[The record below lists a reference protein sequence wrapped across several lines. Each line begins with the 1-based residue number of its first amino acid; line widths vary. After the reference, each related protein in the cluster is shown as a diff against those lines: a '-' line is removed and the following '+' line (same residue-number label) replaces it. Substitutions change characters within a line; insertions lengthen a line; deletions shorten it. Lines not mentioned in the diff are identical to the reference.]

1 VITTGILSVQV
12 DHYDRG
18 LGTMAETRSSRLVHA
33 AEIINFLRSRTSSEP
48 EGNQPVNLGPKQLSV
63 LRDPTLVRELPQW
76 LQAAGG
82 NLPVTVDGDAW
93 TAGGAFL
100 STLPVDRRLG
110 WGSWSGADTHT
121 GRLESAP
128 IKIERAVLV
137 IPIAGYPTLAGNSLM
152 VVPDRGGPSAAVK
165 YDGAN
170 AGESWRE
177 WHVNTSQFI
186 GQNVR
191 IVAVDGNTGTF
202 GWLGLA
208 VPYQSSRLMHLTNR
222 LLAQFGPLREMFVS
236 SRQTI
241 VEWLLPAM
249 LSAALVL
256 GARGLIRDDSGATGS
271 R

>member
-1 VITTGILSVQV
+1 
-12 DHYDRG
+12 
-18 LGTMAETRSSRLVHA
+18 
-33 AEIINFLRSRTSSEP
+33 
-48 EGNQPVNLGPKQLSV
+48 
-63 LRDPTLVRELPQW
+63 
-76 LQAAGG
+76 
-82 NLPVTVDGDAW
+82 
-93 TAGGAFL
+93 
-100 STLPVDRRLG
+100 
-110 WGSWSGADTHT
+110 
-121 GRLESAP
+121 
-128 IKIERAVLV
+128 
-137 IPIAGYPTLAGNSLM
+137 
-152 VVPDRGGPSAAVK
+152 VPDRGGPSAAVK

-222 LLAQFGPLREMFVS
+222 LLAQFDPLRGMLVS